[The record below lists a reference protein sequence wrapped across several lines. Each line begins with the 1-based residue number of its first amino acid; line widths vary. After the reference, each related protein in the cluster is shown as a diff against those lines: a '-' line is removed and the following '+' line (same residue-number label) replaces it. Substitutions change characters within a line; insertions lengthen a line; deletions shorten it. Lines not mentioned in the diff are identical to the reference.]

1 MKAYKT
7 LAAAAILIAAAAT
20 QQALAQAQA
29 GAKPAAAATA
39 QAPSIDSPV
48 GELLDYPAAKAVL
61 IKHLPA
67 LGADDQIEQ
76 ARGLTLRSLQDFA
89 PDAFTD
95 AVLAAIDADLH
106 KLPPPPAQAA
116 PGAK

>member
-7 LAAAAILIAAAAT
+7 IAAAAILIAAAAT
-20 QQALAQAQA
+20 QQAMAQTQT

-39 QAPSIDSPV
+39 QTPSVDSTV

-61 IKHLPA
+61 VKHLPA

-76 ARGLTLRSLQDFA
+76 ARNMTLRSLQDFA

-106 KLPPPPAQAA
+106 KLPPPPAQVA